1 MALAVLPAVVRQPP
15 RGLGDADAHQQRD
28 ERRDGAERQ
37 DPPPVPAGEVDQGVS
52 ARHRDE
58 VADIPTQQHGCHP
71 CAATVR
77 GDELGQHRPAER
89 VLRADRDA
97 QQDPE
102 HEQLP
107 RSVTKAWAP
116 PMTTNAMR
124 SIVNRFLRP
133 NRSLSRPTSGAPK
146 KRPMSDEAPINP
158 SSTEVVFNSVLMEG
172 NTTARMPR
180 SKPSTPSPQ
189 AQVRVTRRRNRR

>member
-1 MALAVLPAVVRQPP
+1 
-15 RGLGDADAHQQRD
+15 
-28 ERRDGAERQ
+28 
-37 DPPPVPAGEVDQGVS
+37 
-52 ARHRDE
+52 
-58 VADIPTQQHGCHP
+58 
-71 CAATVR
+71 
-77 GDELGQHRPAER
+77 
-89 VLRADRDA
+89 
-97 QQDPE
+97 
-102 HEQLP
+102 
-107 RSVTKAWAP
+107 
-116 PMTTNAMR
+116 MTTNAMR